1 MSVFRLLA
9 WLINLVVGL
18 AMLGGLVGGVLM
30 LAYYKPG
37 PLSDSKTVVI
47 ERGSGLPGI
56 AAQLNQ
62 AGVIDNPP
70 AAFTLGVLLTGK
82 RGLLKAGEY
91 EFPAQISMAQVA
103 ELMAKGQVVVHK
115 VTVVDGTTV
124 KDVLA
129 QLAAEPALT
138 GEISQTPPEGTLLPE
153 TYFFNRG
160 DTRDELLKRMQAA
173 GQEALEKAWASRAP
187 DLPVTSKL
195 QVLTLA
201 SIIEKETGVPAER
214 ARVAGV
220 FVNRLR
226 QGMKLQSDPT
236 AIYPLSNQTGDLG
249 RALTLK
255 DLELASPYNTYYA
268 PGLPPGPIAN
278 PGLAALMAAVKPE
291 GHDYLYF
298 VADGSGGHAFAST
311 LEAHNRN
318 VAKWRQLQRGQ

>member
-37 PLSDSKTVVI
+37 PLVDSKTVVI

-91 EFPAQISMAQVA
+91 EFSAQISMAQVA

-138 GEISQTPPEGTLLPE
+138 GQISQTPAEGTLLPE

-291 GHDYLYF
+291 SHDYLYF